1 MSNLPIDGYSEV
13 YDNSLELKLKGV
25 MGNMASN
32 GQCDVMLYYC
42 YYLDS
47 KYYGVAKNQSNIEL
61 KENLISNKIDYYFI
75 WGDPSSNLDLG
86 EIVYQNRDFRVLRVS
101 KS

>member
-1 MSNLPIDGYSEV
+1 MYKNIYDISLDLKSHGIKGNL
-13 YDNSLELKLKGV
+13 
-25 MGNMASN
+25 ASN
-32 GQCDVMLYYC
+32 DQWEIMDYYG

-47 KYYGVAKNQSNIEL
+47 KYYGMTKKMSDAEL

-75 WGDPSSNLDLG
+75 WGDSSSNLDLG
-86 EIVYQNRDFRVLRVS
+86 EIVYQSRGFRVLRLS